1 MLTLVLGG
9 ARSGKSRF
17 AESLCINA
25 RRVAYIATLRPE
37 DDEMRERVAR
47 HRSERPAHWLTIEEP
62 LDIASAA
69 DRCDAECDCILLD
82 CLTIWLSNLFWCYR
96 GETPDALRALAAR
109 ELERLVSAAARC
121 DCVIVSNEVGYGLV
135 PESPVGRTFRDL
147 QGWLNQD
154 AARAADAVY
163 LVVAGI
169 PLAIKRPETAL

>member
-17 AESLCINA
+17 AESLCANA

-47 HRSERPAHWLTIEEP
+47 HRSERPPHWLTVEEP
-62 LDIASAA
+62 LDIARAA
-69 DRCDAECDCILLD
+69 ERCGECDYILLD
-82 CLTIWLSNLFWCYR
+82 CLTLWLSNLSWCHRAETHDTSR
-96 GETPDALRALAAR
+96 GLAAR
-109 ELERLVSAAARC
+109 ELARFVSAAARC
-121 DCVIVSNEVGYGLV
+121 NCVIVSNEVGYGLV
-135 PESPVGRTFRDL
+135 PESAVGRAFRDL

-169 PLAIKRPETAL
+169 PLAIKRPEAAL